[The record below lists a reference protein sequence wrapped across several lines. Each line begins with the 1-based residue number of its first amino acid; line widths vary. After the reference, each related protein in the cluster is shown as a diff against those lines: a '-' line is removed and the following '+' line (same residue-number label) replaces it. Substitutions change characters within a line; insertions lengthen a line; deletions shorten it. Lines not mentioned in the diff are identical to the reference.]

1 MVLGSVVSDP
11 HLLVLA
17 GIHPDIY
24 RVKGWASDT
33 VILEMALYKTA
44 SKLVA
49 LSNSE
54 CKDSIA
60 LMSMV
65 LYLVRLRLFVV
76 NG

>member
-24 RVKGWASDT
+24 RVKDWAPDT
-33 VILEMALYKTA
+33 VILEMASYKTV
-44 SKLVA
+44 SQLVA

-54 CKDSIA
+54 RKDSIV
-60 LMSMV
+60 LMNMRFFLS
-65 LYLVRLRLFVV
+65 FI
-76 NG
+76 